1 MNGQLDLMRR
11 ACGELEGCD
20 DFVTLLQEVLQT
32 GNRLNE
38 GTMRGSAA
46 GASISRQLT
55 SRLKCSHEALPRSTT
70 HASDMHMRVSSWS
83 FAGPVVRGV
92 LSFLLHHED
101 RVSSWT
107 RC

>member
-1 MNGQLDLMRR
+1 MDFKPASWPWAQVSGQLDLMRR

-46 GASISRQLT
+46 GTPL
-55 SRLKCSHEALPRSTT
+55 
-70 HASDMHMRVSSWS
+70 
-83 FAGPVVRGV
+83 
-92 LSFLLHHED
+92 LSE
-101 RVSSWT
+101 
-107 RC
+107 